1 MRTGLSRA
9 IGSLAVLLAVALLV
23 MVPARSDAQ
32 QPVKITL
39 WHAMGGARY
48 EAITKDIAAGFN
60 KANPNYV
67 IEPLYTGSYAETVT
81 KAIAAIR
88 AGNPPHIVQVFEV
101 GTQTMLDSGAIIPVQ
116 DLVKGNEINFNDYIE
131 PILNYYKVGG
141 RLASMPFNSSTAI
154 IYYNRDV
161 FQKAALDPSKPPATY
176 KDVEEMGRKIV
187 ASGAARAAITF
198 GWPSWMLEQAH
209 AMHNKPYADHD
220 SGRNG
225 RATRVL
231 FNQPFGV
238 EVLSRWKR
246 WADAKLLAY
255 GGREYAPN
263 KAFLAGEVAML
274 MQSTSQVTTIE
285 KAAKFPVG
293 TGFLPRIEG
302 QSAGK
307 SVIGGAS
314 FWVLKGPGRSPQ
326 ELDAIVKFFKF
337 VAQPEETAR
346 WHMDTGYFPAT
357 KAAVDLLRKQEWF
370 VKHPNHETAFRQIQ
384 EGPDTPNTRG
394 VLLGNFVQ
402 IRNITD
408 TAIEKAVS
416 GKSSPKDA
424 LDEAAREAN
433 KLLDEYNRIHK

>member
-1 MRTGLSRA
+1 MSNGRA
-9 IGSLAVLLAVALLV
+9 PYLYIVLAVAGLLGAAA
-23 MVPARSDAQ
+23 PSFAQ
-32 QPVKITL
+32 PQPVKITL

-48 EAITKDIAAGFN
+48 DAITKDIAAGFN
-60 KANPNYV
+60 KANPAYAV
-67 IEPLYTGSYAETVT
+67 EPLFAGSYAETVT

-101 GTQTMLDSGAIIPVQ
+101 GTQTMLDSGAIIPVTEM
-116 DLVKGNEINFNDYIE
+116 VKPGEIDFDDYIA

-141 RLASMPFNSSTAI
+141 KLYSMPFNSSTAI
-154 IYYNRDV
+154 IYYNKEV
-161 FQKAALDPSKPPATY
+161 FQKAGLDPSKPPATF

-198 GWPSWMLEQAH
+198 GWPSWMLEQSH
-209 AMHNKPYADHD
+209 ALANRLYADHD
-220 SGRNG
+220 NGRNG

-231 FNQPFGV
+231 FNEGFGV
-238 EVLSRWKR
+238 EVLTRWKR
-246 WADAKLLAY
+246 WADEKLLAY

-263 KAFLAGEVAML
+263 RAFLSGEVAML

-302 QSAGK
+302 QPAGK

-314 FWVLKGPGRSPQ
+314 FWVLKGKGRTPQ
-326 ELDAIVKFFKF
+326 EIDAIVKFFKF
-337 VAQPEETAR
+337 VAEPQETAK
-346 WHMDTGYFPAT
+346 WHEETGYFPAT
-357 KAAVDLLRKQEWF
+357 RTAVALLTRQGWF
-370 VKHPNHETAFRQIQ
+370 TQHPNHETAFKQIQ
-384 EGPDTPNTRG
+384 EGPDSPATRG

-408 TAIEKAVS
+408 TAIEKALS
-416 GKSSPKDA
+416 GKLSPKAA
-424 LDEAAREAN
+424 LDEAAGEAN
-433 KLLDEYNRIHK
+433 KLLDEYSRINK

>member
-1 MRTGLSRA
+1 M
-9 IGSLAVLLAVALLV
+9 LLAAVAPV
-23 MVPARSDAQ
+23 SAQ
-32 QPVKITL
+32 PPVKITL

-48 EAITKDIAAGFN
+48 DAITKDIAAGFN

-67 IEPLYTGSYAETVT
+67 LEPLFTGSYAETVT

-101 GTQTMLDSGAIIPVQ
+101 GTQTMLDSGAIIPVTEM
-116 DLVKGNEINFNDYIE
+116 VKPGEIDFDDYIA

-141 RLASMPFNSSTAI
+141 KLYSMPFNSSTAI
-154 IYYNRDV
+154 IYYNKEV
-161 FQKAALDPSKPPATY
+161 FQKAGLDPSKPPATF

-198 GWPSWMLEQAH
+198 GWPSWMLEQSH
-209 AMHNKPYADHD
+209 ALANRLYADHD
-220 SGRNG
+220 NGRNG
-225 RATRVL
+225 RATKVL
-231 FNQPFGV
+231 FNESFGV
-238 EVLSRWKR
+238 DVLSRWKR
-246 WADAKLLAY
+246 WADEKLLAY

-302 QSAGK
+302 QPAGK

-314 FWVLKGPGRSPQ
+314 FWVLKGKGRTPQ
-326 ELDAIVKFFKF
+326 EIDAVVKVLKF
-337 VAQPEETAR
+337 VAEPQETAK
-346 WHMDTGYFPAT
+346 WHEETGYFPAT
-357 KAAVDLLRKQEWF
+357 KTAVALLTKQGWF
-370 VKHPNHETAFRQIQ
+370 AKHPNHETAFKQIQ
-384 EGPDTPNTRG
+384 EGPDTPATRG

-408 TAIEKAVS
+408 TAIEKALS
-416 GKSSPKDA
+416 GKLSPKAA
-424 LDEAAREAN
+424 LDEAAGEAN
-433 KLLDEYNRIHK
+433 KLLDEYNRINK

>member
-1 MRTGLSRA
+1 LC
-9 IGSLAVLLAVALLV
+9 IVLAVAGLLGAAA
-23 MVPARSDAQ
+23 PSFAQ

-48 EAITKDIAAGFN
+48 DAITKDIAAGFN
-60 KANPNYV
+60 KANPSYTV
-67 IEPLYTGSYAETVT
+67 EPLFTGSYAETVT

-101 GTQTMLDSGAIIPVQ
+101 GTQTMLDSGAIIPVTEM
-116 DLVKGNEINFNDYIE
+116 VKPGEIAFDDYIA

-141 RLASMPFNSSTAI
+141 KLYSMPFNSSTAI
-154 IYYNRDV
+154 VYYNKEV
-161 FQKAALDPSKPPATY
+161 FQKAGLDPSKPPATF

-198 GWPSWMLEQAH
+198 GWPSWMLEQSH
-209 AMHNKPYADHD
+209 ALANRLYADHD
-220 SGRNG
+220 NGRNG

-231 FNQPFGV
+231 FNEAFGV
-238 EVLSRWKR
+238 EVLTRWKR
-246 WADAKLLAY
+246 WADEKLLAY

-263 KAFLAGEVAML
+263 KAFLSGEVAML

-293 TGFLPRIEG
+293 TGFLPRLEG
-302 QSAGK
+302 QPAGK

-314 FWVLKGPGRSPQ
+314 FWVLKGKGRTPQ
-326 ELDAIVKFFKF
+326 EIDALVKFFKF
-337 VAQPEETAR
+337 VAEPQETAK
-346 WHMDTGYFPAT
+346 WHEETGYFPAT
-357 KAAVDLLRKQEWF
+357 RPAVALLTTRGWF
-370 VKHPNHETAFRQIQ
+370 AKHPNHETAFKQIQ
-384 EGPDTPNTRG
+384 EGPDSPATRG

-408 TAIEKAVS
+408 TAIEKALS
-416 GKSSPKDA
+416 GKLSPKAA
-424 LDEAAREAN
+424 LDEAAGEAN
-433 KLLDEYNRIHK
+433 KLLDEYNRINK